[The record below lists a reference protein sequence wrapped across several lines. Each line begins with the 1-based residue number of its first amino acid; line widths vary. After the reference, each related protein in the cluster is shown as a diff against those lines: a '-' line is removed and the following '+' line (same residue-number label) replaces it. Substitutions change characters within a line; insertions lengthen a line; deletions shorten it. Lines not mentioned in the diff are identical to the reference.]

1 MSTADSENFTDEY
14 LLYLLAHA
22 SAAAS
27 DAFHAEMQAEGI
39 SVTTWRILG
48 SLYPNVRLNVGALAR
63 KSLMKQPTLTRT
75 LYRLCKQGIVA
86 RHHSDDDRRGVLVDL
101 TDKGRDMARDKIEKA
116 RAHETAILQDY
127 SDADIADLKQ
137 RLRTLLARARQN

>member
-1 MSTADSENFTDEY
+1 MSPADSENFTDDY

-27 DAFHAEMQAEGI
+27 DAFHVRMQAEGI

-48 SLYPNVRLNVGALAR
+48 SLYPNIQLNVGALAR

-75 LYRLCKQGIVA
+75 LDRLCAQGIVV
-86 RHHSDDDRRGVLVDL
+86 RHHSEGDRRGVLVAL
-101 TDKGRDMARDKIEKA
+101 TDKGRDLARDKIKKA
-116 RAHETAILQDY
+116 QAHEAAILQDY
-127 SDADIADLKQ
+127 SAADIADLKK
-137 RLRTLLARARQN
+137 RLRILLTLARQN